1 MKFVS
6 KPVAIKRLSNLRSK
20 KKPQGKE
27 SSYVIN
33 ISKRLLS
40 SDLYKESVI
49 KRSRPK
55 NKSSRSKYSK
65 KGSSKASRSSFS
77 SEESDISI

>member
-1 MKFVS
+1 MKS
-6 KPVAIKRLSNLRSK
+6 IPKPVAIKRLSNLRSK

-49 KRSRPK
+49 KRSGSK